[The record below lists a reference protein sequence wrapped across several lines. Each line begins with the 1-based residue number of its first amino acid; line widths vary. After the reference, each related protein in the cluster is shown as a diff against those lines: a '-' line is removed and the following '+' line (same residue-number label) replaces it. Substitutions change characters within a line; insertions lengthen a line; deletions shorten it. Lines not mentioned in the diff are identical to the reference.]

1 MNDLFDRPVVI
12 LETDRSKSEDGG
24 HANAHPARNLL
35 SPALTRTKY
44 IDALVSQLTR
54 SKIQVKFHPMLMAT
68 SILRAYITSLVKGKV
83 VNAKRVRWD

>member
-1 MNDLFDRPVVI
+1 MNELFDLPVVI

-54 SKIQVKFHPMLMAT
+54 SKIQVRIHPILIAT
-68 SILRAYITSLVKGKV
+68 SSLH
-83 VNAKRVRWD
+83 AQYRFATRF